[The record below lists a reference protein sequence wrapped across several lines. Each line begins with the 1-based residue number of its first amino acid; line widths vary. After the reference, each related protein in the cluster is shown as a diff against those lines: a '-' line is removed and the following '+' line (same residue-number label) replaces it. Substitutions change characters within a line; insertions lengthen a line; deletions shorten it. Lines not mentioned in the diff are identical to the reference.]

1 MKVGKRE
8 QVTRL
13 AGFVVH
19 ADLGNVGATWHVVL
33 SCRFGT

>member
-8 QVTRL
+8 QVMHL

-19 ADLGNVGATWHVVL
+19 ADLGSGVVPL
-33 SCRFGT
+33 GT